1 MTTQEIING
10 INNGQ
15 IKKNLINGDS
25 NENELAWGTRF
36 ARSIYNASQFFV
48 SYLLLGGSYVYNTED
63 KKIIAEKLEDI
74 VQILA
79 KFEPTDG
86 QTNNQAS

>member
-25 NENELAWGTRF
+25 NEKELAWGTHF
-36 ARSIYNASQFFV
+36 AQSIYNASNFFY
-48 SYLLLGGSYVYNTED
+48 SYLWLGGSYVYNTDD
-63 KKIIAEKLEDI
+63 KKIIVERLYDI
-74 VQILA
+74 VEILG
-79 KFEPTDG
+79 KYE
-86 QTNNQAS
+86 Q